1 MVLGSDEEIS
11 VNHERFRRKTIGTK
25 QLETRRHQTQN
36 YMNLASIKS
45 KLAGFIL
52 LVTL

>member
-25 QLETRRHQTQN
+25 QLEIHRHL
-36 YMNLASIKS
+36 YA
-45 KLAGFIL
+45 KLHEFS
-52 LVTL
+52 VN